1 MKRMICVAALVLALC
16 RIALPASAV
25 ELDVAGKSA
34 VLMDVATGTIL
45 YESNSHERLAPA
57 SVTKVMTMLLIM
69 EAVDSGKIALTDMV
83 TASEAAAAKGG
94 SQIYL
99 KAGETM
105 SVSDMLKS
113 IAVSSAN
120 DCACAMAEHIAGS
133 ESAFVAMMNQR
144 AQELGMN
151 DTTFVNCTGLDD
163 GADAVNHRTSA
174 YDIALMSRQLLKY
187 HPLIKNY
194 TTIWMDTVRNGQFG
208 LSNTNKLVR
217 FYDGTTGLKTGYT
230 SQAGYCLSA
239 SAERGGM
246 ELIAVV
252 MHCKSSVDRFESAK
266 ALLNY
271 GFSNYALVTPE
282 PEDGIP
288 PVPVVLGTQEFVT
301 PVPKSDA
308 PLLLEKARAAQ
319 IRTSVETDA
328 SVRAPVAAGQ
338 QLGRMTVTAG
348 DETVAEIPLVAPA
361 EIPARTFPDLWAELL
376 GKICFSQ

>member
-1 MKRMICVAALVLALC
+1 MKRILAAAVG
-16 RIALPASAV
+16 IALLGLLPLSAGAATLA
-25 ELDVAGKSA
+25 EAGKSA
-34 VLMDVATGTIL
+34 VLMDVTTGTVL
-45 YESNSHERLAPA
+45 YEHNSHEALAPA

-69 EAVDSGKIALTDMV
+69 EAADSGKIALTDTV

-99 KAGETM
+99 EENEQLPLTE
-105 SVSDMLKS
+105 MLKS
-113 IAVSSAN
+113 VVVSSAN
-120 DCACAMAEHIAGS
+120 DCACALAEHVAGS
-133 ESAFVAMMNQR
+133 EAAFVSRMNDR
-144 AQELGMN
+144 AAELGMT
-151 DTTFVNCTGLDD
+151 DTHFVNCTGLDD
-163 GADAVNHRTSA
+163 GPDADTHLTTA
-174 YDIALMSRQLLKY
+174 YDIALMSRALLQ
-187 HPLIKNY
+187 HDEIKQY

-301 PVPKSDA
+301 PVPQSDA

-361 EIPARTFPDLWAELL
+361 EIPARTFLDLWAELL